1 MLFRIPISNGYKLTG
16 YQVTVMSYIEKVD
29 SELYE
34 AIKKEA
40 ERQEYKLNLIASE
53 NYASR
58 AVMEAQG
65 SILTNK
71 YAEGYSGKR
80 YYGGCDFVDIAEDLA
95 IDRAKKI
102 FKAKYVNVQPHSGS
116 GANMAVYFSVLKP
129 EDTIMSMDLSN
140 GGHLSHGSP
149 VSFSGKLYNIVPYG
163 VSKETE
169 VLDYAELLEI
179 AKECKPKMIV
189 CGASAY
195 PREIDFKQFR
205 EIADE
210 VGAYLLADIAH
221 IAGLVVAGVHQ
232 SPVPYADF
240 VTTTTHKTLR
250 GPRGGMIISRTEE
263 LATGINKAVFPGIQ
277 GGPLMHIIAAKAVAF
292 KEAMSEKFIQDQIQ
306 TVKNAKALCKCLKEK
321 GFDIVSGGTDNHLM
335 LVNLNNMHITGKD
348 AEISMSKAG
357 IIANK
362 NTVPFETRRPF
373 ITSGVRLGTPA
384 CTTRGMKE
392 KEMELIA
399 DYIETAIKNPANET
413 LLYETSG
420 KVREFCSR
428 FPVNC

>member
-1 MLFRIPISNGYKLTG
+1 
-16 YQVTVMSYIEKVD
+16 MSYIEKVD
-29 SELYE
+29 PELYE

-95 IDRAKKI
+95 IARAKKI
-102 FKAKYVNVQPHSGS
+102 FKAKYINVQPHSGS
-116 GANMAVYFSVLKP
+116 GANMAAYFSVLKP
-129 EDTIMSMDLSN
+129 GDTIMSMDLAH

-149 VSFSGKLYNIVPYG
+149 VSFSGKLFNIVPYG

-169 VLDYAELLEI
+169 ILDYAELLQI
-179 AKECKPKMIV
+179 AKECKPQMIV

-221 IAGLVVAGVHQ
+221 IAGLVIAGVHQ

-263 LATGINKAVFPGIQ
+263 LAIGVNKAVFPGIQ
-277 GGPLMHIIAAKAVAF
+277 GGPLMHIIAAKALAF
-292 KEAMSEKFIQDQIQ
+292 KEAMKEDFIQDQIQ
-306 TVKNAKALCKCLKEK
+306 TVKNAKALCQCLKEK
-321 GFDIVSGGTDNHLM
+321 GFDMVSGGTDNHLM
-335 LVNLNNMHITGKD
+335 LVNLNNLHITGKD
-348 AEISMSKAG
+348 AEMALSKAG

-362 NTVPFETRRPF
+362 NTVPFETRSPF

-399 DYIETAIKNPANET
+399 DYIEVAIKNSTDEQ
-413 LLYETSG
+413 LLQKTSD
-420 KVREFCSR
+420 KVRELCSK
-428 FPVNC
+428 FPVYC

>member
-1 MLFRIPISNGYKLTG
+1 
-16 YQVTVMSYIEKVD
+16 MSYIDKID
-29 SELYE
+29 PELSE

-65 SILTNK
+65 SIMTNK

-95 IDRAKKI
+95 ISRAKKI

-116 GANMAVYFSVLKP
+116 GANMAVYFSVLNP
-129 EDTIMSMDLSN
+129 GDTIMSMDLSH

-149 VSFSGKLYNIVPYG
+149 VSFSGKLYNVVPYG
-163 VSKETE
+163 VSKKTE
-169 VLDYAELLEI
+169 IIDYAELLKM

-195 PREIDFKQFR
+195 SREIDFKKFR

-221 IAGLVVAGVHQ
+221 IAGLVVAGMHQ
-232 SPVPYADF
+232 SPVSYADF

-263 LATGINKAVFPGIQ
+263 LAVGVNKTVFPGIQ
-277 GGPLMHIIAAKAVAF
+277 GGPFMHIIAGKAVAF
-292 KEAMSEKFIQDQIQ
+292 KEAMGEKFRQDQFQ
-306 TVKNAKALCKCLKEK
+306 TVKNAETLCKCLKEK
-321 GFDIVSGGTDNHLM
+321 GFYIVSGGTDNHLI
-335 LVNLNNMHITGKD
+335 LVNLNNMDTTGKD
-348 AEISMSKAG
+348 AEISLSKAG

-362 NTVPFETRRPF
+362 NTVPFETRSPF
-373 ITSGVRLGTPA
+373 VTSGIRLGTPA

-399 DYIETAIKNPANET
+399 EYIEISIKNQANEKI
-413 LLYETSG
+413 LSETSRN
-420 KVREFCSR
+420 VRELCSR
-428 FPVNC
+428 FPVYC

>member
-1 MLFRIPISNGYKLTG
+1 
-16 YQVTVMSYIEKVD
+16 MSYIEKID
-29 SELYE
+29 PELSE
-34 AIKKEA
+34 AINNEA

-53 NYASR
+53 NYASK

-80 YYGGCDFVDIAEDLA
+80 YYGGCDFVDVAEDLA
-95 IDRAKKI
+95 IARAKEI
-102 FKAKYVNVQPHSGS
+102 FNANYVNVQPHSGS
-116 GANMAVYFSVLKP
+116 GANMAVYFSVLQP
-129 EDTIMSMDLSN
+129 GDTIMSMDLSH

-169 VLDYAELLEI
+169 MLDYSELLEK
-179 AKECKPKMIV
+179 AKECKPQMIV

-240 VTTTTHKTLR
+240 VTSTTHKTLR

-263 LATGINKAVFPGIQ
+263 LAIRVNKAVFPGIQ
-277 GGPLMHIIAAKAVAF
+277 GGPLMHIIAGKAVAF
-292 KEAMSEKFIQDQIQ
+292 KEAMSDQFKRDQVQ
-306 TVKNAKALCKCLKEK
+306 TVKNAKTLCKCLKEK
-321 GFDIVSGGTDNHLM
+321 GFNIVSGGTDNHLM
-335 LVNLNNMHITGKD
+335 LVNLNNMNITGKD
-348 AEISMSKAG
+348 AEAALSKAG

-362 NTVPFETRRPF
+362 NTVPFETRSPF
-373 ITSGVRLGTPA
+373 VTSGVRFGTPA

-392 KEMELIA
+392 KEMEIIA
-399 DYIETAIKNPANET
+399 DYIEIAIKNAENDN
-413 LLYETSG
+413 LLSEISD
-420 KVREFCSR
+420 KVRELCSR
-428 FPVNC
+428 FPVYC

>member
-1 MLFRIPISNGYKLTG
+1 MNKF
-16 YQVTVMSYIEKVD
+16 QVRVMSYIEKID
-29 SELYE
+29 PELAE
-34 AIKKEA
+34 AIKSEA

-53 NYASR
+53 NYASK

-80 YYGGCDFVDIAEDLA
+80 YYGGCDFVDVAEDLA
-95 IDRAKKI
+95 IARAKKI
-102 FKAKYVNVQPHSGS
+102 FNANYVNVQPHSGS
-116 GANMAVYFSVLKP
+116 GANMAVYFSVLQP
-129 EDTIMSMDLSN
+129 GDTIMSMDLSH

-169 VLDYAELLEI
+169 MLDYSELLEM
-179 AKECKPKMIV
+179 AKECKPQMIV

-240 VTTTTHKTLR
+240 VTSTTHKTLR

-263 LATGINKAVFPGIQ
+263 LATGVNKAVFPGIQ
-277 GGPLMHIIAAKAVAF
+277 GGPLMHIIAGKAVAF
-292 KEAMSEKFIQDQIQ
+292 KEAMNEKFKQDQVQ
-306 TVKNAKALCKCLKEK
+306 TVKNAETLCNCLKEK

-335 LVNLNNMHITGKD
+335 LVNLNNMNITGKD
-348 AEISMSKAG
+348 AEAAMSKAG
-357 IIANK
+357 IISNK
-362 NTVPFETRRPF
+362 NTVPFETRSPF

-384 CTTRGMKE
+384 CSTRGMKE

-399 DYIETAIKNPANET
+399 DYIEIAIKNAGNDR
-413 LLYETSG
+413 LLSETSG
-420 KVREFCSR
+420 KVRELCSR
-428 FPVNC
+428 FPVYC

>member
-1 MLFRIPISNGYKLTG
+1 
-16 YQVTVMSYIEKVD
+16 MSYIEKVD
-29 SELYE
+29 PELSE

-80 YYGGCDFVDIAEDLA
+80 YYGGCDFVDVAEDLA
-95 IDRAKKI
+95 IARAKKI
-102 FKAKYVNVQPHSGS
+102 FKANYVNVQPHSGS
-116 GANMAVYFSVLKP
+116 GANMAVYFSVLQP
-129 EDTIMSMDLSN
+129 GDTIMSMDLSH

-163 VSKETE
+163 VSKNTE
-169 VLDYAELLEI
+169 MLDYAELMEM
-179 AKECKPKMIV
+179 AKECRPKLIV

-195 PREIDFKQFR
+195 PREIDFKQFK

-221 IAGLVVAGVHQ
+221 IAGLIVAGVHQ

-263 LATGINKAVFPGIQ
+263 LAVGINKAVFPGIQ
-277 GGPLMHIIAAKAVAF
+277 GGPLMHIIAGKAVAF
-292 KEAMSEKFIQDQIQ
+292 KEAMGEEFRQDQIQ
-306 TVKNAKALCKCLKEK
+306 TVKNAKALCNSLKEK

-348 AEISMSKAG
+348 AEAAMSKAG

-362 NTVPFETRRPF
+362 NTIPFETRSPF
-373 ITSGVRLGTPA
+373 VTSGVRLGTPA

-392 KEMELIA
+392 REMELIA
-399 DYIETAIKNPANET
+399 DYIEIAIKNAANDR
-413 LLYETSG
+413 LLSETSG
-420 KVREFCSR
+420 KVKELCSR
-428 FPVNC
+428 FPVYC

>member
-1 MLFRIPISNGYKLTG
+1 
-16 YQVTVMSYIEKVD
+16 MSYIEKVD
-29 SELYE
+29 PELSE

-80 YYGGCDFVDIAEDLA
+80 YYGGCDFVDVAEDLA
-95 IDRAKKI
+95 IARAKKI
-102 FKAKYVNVQPHSGS
+102 FKANYVNVQPHSGS
-116 GANMAVYFSVLKP
+116 GANMAVYFSVLQP
-129 EDTIMSMDLSN
+129 GDTIMSMDLSH

-163 VSKETE
+163 VSKNTE
-169 VLDYAELLEI
+169 MLDYAELMEM
-179 AKECKPKMIV
+179 AKECRPKLIV

-195 PREIDFKQFR
+195 PREIDFKQFK

-263 LATGINKAVFPGIQ
+263 LAVGINKAVFPGIQ
-277 GGPLMHIIAAKAVAF
+277 GGPLMHIIAGKAVAF
-292 KEAMSEKFIQDQIQ
+292 KEAMGEEFRQDQIQ
-306 TVKNAKALCKCLKEK
+306 TVKNAKALCNSLKEN

-348 AEISMSKAG
+348 AEAAMSKAG

-362 NTVPFETRRPF
+362 NTIPFETRSPF
-373 ITSGVRLGTPA
+373 VTSGVRLGTPA

-392 KEMELIA
+392 REMELIA
-399 DYIETAIKNPANET
+399 DYIEIAIKNAANDR
-413 LLYETSG
+413 LLSETSG
-420 KVREFCSR
+420 KVRELCSR
-428 FPVNC
+428 FPVYC

>member
-1 MLFRIPISNGYKLTG
+1 
-16 YQVTVMSYIEKVD
+16 MSYIEKID
-29 SELYE
+29 PELSE
-34 AIKKEA
+34 AIKNEA

-53 NYASR
+53 NYASK

-80 YYGGCDFVDIAEDLA
+80 YYGGCDFVDVAENLA
-95 IDRAKKI
+95 IARAKKI
-102 FKAKYVNVQPHSGS
+102 FNANYVNVQPHSGS
-116 GANMAVYFSVLKP
+116 GANMAVYFSVLQP
-129 EDTIMSMDLSN
+129 GDTIMSMDLSH

-169 VLDYAELLEI
+169 MLDYSNLMNK
-179 AKECKPKMIV
+179 AKKCKPQMIV

-195 PREIDFKQFR
+195 PREIDFKQFH

-221 IAGLVVAGVHQ
+221 IAGLVVAGVHP

-240 VTTTTHKTLR
+240 VTSTTHKTLR

-263 LATGINKAVFPGIQ
+263 LATGINKAVFPGLQ
-277 GGPLMHIIAAKAVAF
+277 GGPLMHVIAGKAVAF
-292 KEAMSEKFIQDQIQ
+292 KEAMSEKFKQDQVQ
-306 TVKNAKALCKCLKEK
+306 TVKNAKTLCKCLNEK

-335 LVNLNNMHITGKD
+335 LVNLNNMNITGKD
-348 AEISMSKAG
+348 AEAAMSKAG

-362 NTVPFETRRPF
+362 NTVPFETRSPF
-373 ITSGVRLGTPA
+373 VTSGVRLGTPA

-399 DYIETAIKNPANET
+399 DYIEIAIKNAENAR
-413 LLYETSG
+413 LLSETSG
-420 KVREFCSR
+420 KVRELCSR
-428 FPVNC
+428 FPVYR

>member
-1 MLFRIPISNGYKLTG
+1 MTI
-16 YQVTVMSYIEKVD
+16 MSYIEEID
-29 SELYE
+29 PELYE

-65 SILTNK
+65 SIMTNK

-80 YYGGCDFVDIAEDLA
+80 YYGGCDFVDVAEDLA
-95 IDRAKKI
+95 IARAKEI
-102 FKAKYVNVQPHSGS
+102 FKAKYINVQPHSGS

-129 EDTIMSMDLSN
+129 GDTIMSMDLSH

-169 VLDYAELLEI
+169 MLDYDELLKM

-195 PREIDFKQFR
+195 PREINFKKFR

-221 IAGLVVAGVHQ
+221 IAGLVIAGVHQ

-263 LATGINKAVFPGIQ
+263 LAIGVNKAVFPGLQ
-277 GGPLMHIIAAKAVAF
+277 GGPLMHIIAGKAVAF
-292 KEAMSEKFIQDQIQ
+292 KEAMSESFRQDQDQ
-306 TVKNAKALCKCLKEK
+306 TIKNAKTLCKCLKEK

-335 LVNLNNMHITGKD
+335 LVNLNNMNITGKD
-348 AEISMSKAG
+348 AEAALSKAG

-362 NTVPFETRRPF
+362 NTVPFETRSPF
-373 ITSGVRLGTPA
+373 VTSGIRLGTPA
-384 CTTRGMKE
+384 CATRGMKE

-399 DYIETAIKNPANET
+399 DYIETAIKNSENDK
-413 LLYETSG
+413 LLSETSD
-420 KVREFCSR
+420 KVKELCSR
-428 FPVNC
+428 FPVYC

>member
-1 MLFRIPISNGYKLTG
+1 
-16 YQVTVMSYIEKVD
+16 MSYIEKVD
-29 SELYE
+29 PELFE
-34 AIKKEA
+34 AIEKEA

-65 SILTNK
+65 SIMTNK

-80 YYGGCDFVDIAEDLA
+80 YYGGCDFVDVAEDLA
-95 IDRAKKI
+95 IARAKKI
-102 FKAKYVNVQPHSGS
+102 FKANYVNVQPHSGS
-116 GANMAVYFSVLKP
+116 GANMAVYFSVLQP
-129 EDTIMSMDLSN
+129 GDTIMSMNLSH

-149 VSFSGKLYNIVPYG
+149 VSFSGKLYKIVPYG
-163 VSKETE
+163 VNKETE
-169 VLDYAELLEI
+169 MLDYSELLKM
-179 AKECKPKMIV
+179 AKKYKPKMIV

-205 EIADE
+205 EIADD

-221 IAGLVVAGVHQ
+221 IAGLVIAGVHQ

-263 LATGINKAVFPGIQ
+263 LAVGVNKAVFPGTQ
-277 GGPLMHIIAAKAVAF
+277 GGPLMHIIAGKAVAF
-292 KEAMSEKFIQDQIQ
+292 KEAMTEEFRQDQIQ
-306 TVKNAKALCKCLKEK
+306 TVRNAKALCRSLKDR

-335 LVNLNNMHITGKD
+335 LINLNKLNITGKD
-348 AEISMSKAG
+348 AEAALSKAG

-362 NTVPFETRRPF
+362 NTVPFETRSPF
-373 ITSGVRLGTPA
+373 ITSGIRLGTPA

-392 KEMELIA
+392 IEMELIA
-399 DYIETAIKNPANET
+399 YYIEAAIKNAANERH
-413 LLYETSG
+413 LLEISG
-420 KVREFCSR
+420 EVRELCSK
-428 FPVNC
+428 FPVYC

>member
-1 MLFRIPISNGYKLTG
+1 MNKF
-16 YQVTVMSYIEKVD
+16 QVRVMSYIEKID
-29 SELYE
+29 PELAE
-34 AIKKEA
+34 AIKNEA

-53 NYASR
+53 NYASK

-80 YYGGCDFVDIAEDLA
+80 YYGGCDFVDVAEDLA
-95 IDRAKKI
+95 IARAKKI
-102 FKAKYVNVQPHSGS
+102 FNANYVNVQPHSGS
-116 GANMAVYFSVLKP
+116 GANMAVYFSVLQP
-129 EDTIMSMDLSN
+129 GDTIMSMDLSH

-169 VLDYAELLEI
+169 MLDYSELLEM
-179 AKECKPKMIV
+179 AKECKPQMIV

-232 SPVPYADF
+232 SPIPYADF
-240 VTTTTHKTLR
+240 VTSTTHKTLR

-263 LATGINKAVFPGIQ
+263 LATGVNKAVFPGIQ
-277 GGPLMHIIAAKAVAF
+277 GGPLMHIIAGKAIAF
-292 KEAMSEKFIQDQIQ
+292 KEAMNEKFKQDQVQ
-306 TVKNAKALCKCLKEK
+306 TVKNAETLCNCLKEK

-335 LVNLNNMHITGKD
+335 LVNLNNMNITGKD
-348 AEISMSKAG
+348 AEAAMSKAG

-362 NTVPFETRRPF
+362 NTVPFETRSPF

-399 DYIETAIKNPANET
+399 DYIEIAIKNAENDR
-413 LLYETSG
+413 LLSETSG
-420 KVREFCSR
+420 KVRELCSR
-428 FPVNC
+428 FPVYC

>member
-1 MLFRIPISNGYKLTG
+1 
-16 YQVTVMSYIEKVD
+16 MSYIEKVD
-29 SELYE
+29 PELSE
-34 AIKKEA
+34 AIKNEA

-80 YYGGCDFVDIAEDLA
+80 YYGGCDFVDVAEDLA
-95 IDRAKKI
+95 IARAKKI
-102 FKAKYVNVQPHSGS
+102 FKANYVNVQPHSGS
-116 GANMAVYFSVLKP
+116 GANMAVYFSVLQP
-129 EDTIMSMDLSN
+129 GDTIMSMDLSH

-149 VSFSGKLYNIVPYG
+149 VSFSGRLYNIVPYG

-169 VLDYAELLEI
+169 MLDYSKLLEK
-179 AKECKPKMIV
+179 AKKCRPKMIV

-277 GGPLMHIIAAKAVAF
+277 GGPLMHIIAGKAVAF
-292 KEAMSEKFIQDQIQ
+292 KEAMSEEFKQDQIQ
-306 TVKNAKALCKCLKEK
+306 TVKNAKALCKSLKEK

-335 LVNLNNMHITGKD
+335 LVNLNNMNITGKD
-348 AEISMSKAG
+348 AEAAMSKAG

-362 NTVPFETRRPF
+362 NTVPFETRSPF
-373 ITSGVRLGTPA
+373 VTSGVRLGTPA

-392 KEMELIA
+392 IEMELIA
-399 DYIETAIKNPANET
+399 DYIEIAIKNAANDK
-413 LLYETSG
+413 LLSETSS
-420 KVREFCSR
+420 KVRELCSM
-428 FPVNC
+428 FPVYR

>member
-1 MLFRIPISNGYKLTG
+1 
-16 YQVTVMSYIEKVD
+16 MSYIEKID
-29 SELYE
+29 PELSE

-53 NYASR
+53 NYASK

-80 YYGGCDFVDIAEDLA
+80 YYGGCDFVDVAEDLA
-95 IDRAKKI
+95 IARAKKI
-102 FKAKYVNVQPHSGS
+102 FNANYVNVQPHSGS
-116 GANMAVYFSVLKP
+116 GANMAVYFSVLQP
-129 EDTIMSMDLSN
+129 GDTIMSMDLSH

-169 VLDYAELLEI
+169 MLDYSELLEK
-179 AKECKPKMIV
+179 AKECKPQMIV

-240 VTTTTHKTLR
+240 VTSTTHKTLR

-277 GGPLMHIIAAKAVAF
+277 GGPLMHIIAGKAVAF
-292 KEAMSEKFIQDQIQ
+292 KEAMSEQFKQDQAQ
-306 TVKNAKALCKCLKEK
+306 TVKNAKTLCKCLKEK

-335 LVNLNNMHITGKD
+335 LVNLNNLNITGKD
-348 AEISMSKAG
+348 AEAAMSKAG

-362 NTVPFETRRPF
+362 NTVPFETRSPF

-399 DYIETAIKNPANET
+399 DYIEIAIKNAENDN
-413 LLYETSG
+413 LLSETSG
-420 KVREFCSR
+420 KVRELCSK
-428 FPVNC
+428 FPVYC

>member
-1 MLFRIPISNGYKLTG
+1 MDYE
-16 YQVTVMSYIEKVD
+16 VTVMSYIEKID
-29 SELYE
+29 PELFE
-34 AIKKEA
+34 AIEKEA
-40 ERQEYKLNLIASE
+40 ERQEFKLNLIASE
-53 NYASR
+53 NYASK

-65 SILTNK
+65 SIMTNK

-80 YYGGCDFVDIAEDLA
+80 YYGGCDFVDVAENLA
-95 IDRAKKI
+95 ISRAKEI
-102 FKAKYVNVQPHSGS
+102 FGAKYVNVQPHSGS
-116 GANMAVYFSVLKP
+116 GSNMAVYFSVLQP
-129 EDTIMSMDLSN
+129 GDTIMSMDLSH

-169 VLDYAELLEI
+169 ALDYDALLKL

-195 PREIDFKQFR
+195 PREIDFKKFR

-221 IAGLVVAGVHQ
+221 IAGLVVAGVHP

-263 LATGINKAVFPGIQ
+263 LAMGVNKAVFPGIQ

-292 KEAMSEKFIQDQIQ
+292 KEAMSEQFRQDQAQ
-306 TVKNAKALCKCLKEK
+306 TVKNAKVLCSCLKQK

-335 LVNLNNMHITGKD
+335 LVNLNNMNITGKD
-348 AEISMSKAG
+348 AEAAMSKAG

-362 NTVPFETRRPF
+362 NTVPFETRSPF
-373 ITSGVRLGTPA
+373 VTSGVRLGTPA

-399 DYIETAIKNPANET
+399 DYIETAIKNAGNDA
-413 LLYETSG
+413 LLSEVNG
-420 KVREFCSR
+420 KVRELCSR
-428 FPVNC
+428 FPIYS

>member
-1 MLFRIPISNGYKLTG
+1 
-16 YQVTVMSYIEKVD
+16 MSYIEKVD
-29 SELYE
+29 PELSE
-34 AIKKEA
+34 AIKNEA

-80 YYGGCDFVDIAEDLA
+80 YYGGCDFVDVAEDLA
-95 IDRAKKI
+95 IARAKKI
-102 FKAKYVNVQPHSGS
+102 FKANYVNVQPHSGS
-116 GANMAVYFSVLKP
+116 GANMAVYFSVLQP
-129 EDTIMSMDLSN
+129 GDTIMSMDLSH

-163 VSKETE
+163 VSNETE
-169 VLDYAELLEI
+169 MLDYSKLLEK
-179 AKECKPKMIV
+179 AKKCRPKMIV

-277 GGPLMHIIAAKAVAF
+277 GGPLMHIIAGKAVAF
-292 KEAMSEKFIQDQIQ
+292 KEAMSEEFKQDQIQ
-306 TVKNAKALCKCLKEK
+306 TVKNAKALCKSLKEK

-335 LVNLNNMHITGKD
+335 LVNLNNMNITGKD
-348 AEISMSKAG
+348 AEAAMSKAG

-362 NTVPFETRRPF
+362 NTVPFETRSPF
-373 ITSGVRLGTPA
+373 VTSGVRLGTPA

-392 KEMELIA
+392 IEMELIA
-399 DYIETAIKNPANET
+399 DYIEIAIKNAANDK
-413 LLYETSG
+413 LLSETSDNI
-420 KVREFCSR
+420 RELCSR
-428 FPVNC
+428 FPVYR

>member
-1 MLFRIPISNGYKLTG
+1 
-16 YQVTVMSYIEKVD
+16 MSYIEKID
-29 SELYE
+29 PELFE
-34 AIKKEA
+34 AIKNEA
-40 ERQEYKLNLIASE
+40 DRQEYKLNLIASE
-53 NYASR
+53 NYASK

-80 YYGGCDFVDIAEDLA
+80 YYGGCDFVDVAEDLA
-95 IDRAKKI
+95 IARAKKL
-102 FKAKYVNVQPHSGS
+102 FNANYVNVQPHSGS
-116 GANMAVYFSVLKP
+116 GANMAVYFSVLQP
-129 EDTIMSMDLSN
+129 GDTIMSMDLSH

-169 VLDYAELLEI
+169 MLDYSELLEK
-179 AKECKPKMIV
+179 AKACKPQMIV

-205 EIADE
+205 EIADD

-232 SPVPYADF
+232 SPVHYADF
-240 VTTTTHKTLR
+240 VTSTTHKTLR
-250 GPRGGMIISRTEE
+250 GPRGGLIISRTEE
-263 LATGINKAVFPGIQ
+263 FATGVNKAVFPGIQ
-277 GGPLMHIIAAKAVAF
+277 GGPLMHIIAGKAVAF
-292 KEAMSEKFIQDQIQ
+292 KEAMSEKFKRDQVQ
-306 TVKNAKALCKCLKEK
+306 TIKNAKTLCKCLKEK

-335 LVNLNNMHITGKD
+335 LVNLNNMKITGKD
-348 AEISMSKAG
+348 AEAALSKAG

-362 NTVPFETRRPF
+362 NTVPFEIRSPF
-373 ITSGVRLGTPA
+373 ITSGIRLGTPA

-392 KEMELIA
+392 NEMEIIA
-399 DYIETAIKNPANET
+399 DYIEIAIKNSENDRFLSEIS
-413 LLYETSG
+413 E
-420 KVREFCSR
+420 KVRKLCSR
-428 FPVNC
+428 FPVYC

>member
-1 MLFRIPISNGYKLTG
+1 
-16 YQVTVMSYIEKVD
+16 MSYIAEID
-29 SELYE
+29 PEIAAALE
-34 AIKKEA
+34 QEA
-40 ERQEYKLNLIASE
+40 ERQEFKLNLIASE

-65 SILTNK
+65 SIMTNK

-80 YYGGCDFVDIAEDLA
+80 YYGGCNFVDVAEDLA
-95 IDRAKKI
+95 IARAKEI
-102 FKAKYVNVQPHSGS
+102 FGAKYVNVQPHSGS
-116 GANMAVYFSVLKP
+116 GSNMAVYFSVLQP
-129 EDTIMSMDLSN
+129 GDTIMSMNLSH

-169 VLDYAELLEI
+169 VLDYSELLKM
-179 AKECKPKMIV
+179 AKEEKPKMIV

-221 IAGLVVAGVHQ
+221 IAGLVVAGAHQ

-250 GPRGGMIISRTEE
+250 GPRGGMIISRDEE
-263 LATGINKAVFPGIQ
+263 LATGVNKAVFPGLQ

-292 KEAMSEKFIQDQIQ
+292 KEAMSVEFKQDQFQ
-306 TVKNAKALCKCLKEK
+306 TVKNASALCSCLMEK

-335 LVNLNNMHITGKD
+335 LVNLNNLDITGKD
-348 AEISMSKAG
+348 AEAALSKAG

-362 NTVPFETRRPF
+362 NTVPFETRSPF
-373 ITSGVRLGTPA
+373 VTSGVRLGTPA

-399 DYIETAIKNPANET
+399 DYIEAAIKNAENEQ
-413 LLYETSG
+413 LLSEISG
-420 KVREFCSR
+420 KVKELCAQ
-428 FPVNC
+428 FPVYR

>member
-1 MLFRIPISNGYKLTG
+1 
-16 YQVTVMSYIEKVD
+16 MSYIEKID
-29 SELYE
+29 PELSE
-34 AIKKEA
+34 AINKEA

-53 NYASR
+53 NYASK

-80 YYGGCDFVDIAEDLA
+80 YYGGCDFVDVAEDLA
-95 IDRAKKI
+95 IARAKEI
-102 FKAKYVNVQPHSGS
+102 FNAKYVNVQPHSGS
-116 GANMAVYFSVLKP
+116 GANMAVYFSVLQP
-129 EDTIMSMDLSN
+129 GDTIMSMDLSH

-149 VSFSGKLYNIVPYG
+149 VSFSGKLYNVVPYG

-169 VLDYAELLEI
+169 MLDYSELLEK
-179 AKECKPKMIV
+179 AKKCKPQLIV

-240 VTTTTHKTLR
+240 VTSTTHKTLR

-263 LATGINKAVFPGIQ
+263 LAAKVDKAVFPGIQ
-277 GGPLMHIIAAKAVAF
+277 GGPLMHIIAGKAVAF
-292 KEAMSEKFIQDQIQ
+292 KEAMSDQFKRDQVQ
-306 TVKNAKALCKCLKEK
+306 TVKNAKTLCKCLKEK
-321 GFDIVSGGTDNHLM
+321 GFNIVSGGTDNHLM
-335 LVNLNNMHITGKD
+335 LVNLNNMNITGKD
-348 AEISMSKAG
+348 AEAALSKAG
-357 IIANK
+357 IIATK
-362 NTVPFETRRPF
+362 TRCP
-373 ITSGVRLGTPA
+373 S
-384 CTTRGMKE
+384 
-392 KEMELIA
+392 
-399 DYIETAIKNPANET
+399 NPQPICHER
-413 LLYETSG
+413 S
-420 KVREFCSR
+420 KVRNPCLYHKGHEGKR
-428 FPVNC
+428 NGNNCRLYRDCDQKCRKR

>member
-1 MLFRIPISNGYKLTG
+1 
-16 YQVTVMSYIEKVD
+16 MSYIEKID
-29 SELYE
+29 PELSE
-34 AIKKEA
+34 AINNEV

-53 NYASR
+53 NYASK

-80 YYGGCDFVDIAEDLA
+80 YYGGCDFVDVAEDLA
-95 IDRAKKI
+95 IARAKEI
-102 FKAKYVNVQPHSGS
+102 FNANYVNVQPHSGS
-116 GANMAVYFSVLKP
+116 GANMAVYFSVLQP
-129 EDTIMSMDLSN
+129 GDTIMSMDLSH

-169 VLDYAELLEI
+169 MLDYSELLEK
-179 AKECKPKMIV
+179 AKECKPQMIV

-240 VTTTTHKTLR
+240 VTSTTHKTLR

-263 LATGINKAVFPGIQ
+263 LAIRVNKAVFPGIQ
-277 GGPLMHIIAAKAVAF
+277 GGPLMHIIAGKAVAF
-292 KEAMSEKFIQDQIQ
+292 KEAMSDQFKRDQVQ
-306 TVKNAKALCKCLKEK
+306 TVKNAKTLCKCLKEK

-335 LVNLNNMHITGKD
+335 LVNLNNMNITGKD
-348 AEISMSKAG
+348 AEAAMSKAG

-362 NTVPFETRRPF
+362 NTVPFETRSPF
-373 ITSGVRLGTPA
+373 VTSGVRFGTPA

-392 KEMELIA
+392 KEMEIIA
-399 DYIETAIKNPANET
+399 DYIETAIKNAENDN
-413 LLYETSG
+413 LLSEISD
-420 KVREFCSR
+420 KVRELCSR
-428 FPVNC
+428 FPVYC

>member
-1 MLFRIPISNGYKLTG
+1 
-16 YQVTVMSYIEKVD
+16 MSYIEKID
-29 SELYE
+29 PELSE
-34 AIKKEA
+34 AINNEA

-53 NYASR
+53 NYASK

-80 YYGGCDFVDIAEDLA
+80 YYGGCDFVDVAEDLA
-95 IDRAKKI
+95 IARAKEI
-102 FKAKYVNVQPHSGS
+102 FNANYVNVQPHSGS
-116 GANMAVYFSVLKP
+116 GANMAVYFSVLQP
-129 EDTIMSMDLSN
+129 GDTIMSMDLSH

-169 VLDYAELLEI
+169 MLDYSELLEK
-179 AKECKPKMIV
+179 AKECKPQMIV

-240 VTTTTHKTLR
+240 VTSTTHKTLR

-263 LATGINKAVFPGIQ
+263 LAIRVNKAVFPGIQ
-277 GGPLMHIIAAKAVAF
+277 GGPLMHIIAGKAVAF
-292 KEAMSEKFIQDQIQ
+292 KEAMSDQFKRDQVQ
-306 TVKNAKALCKCLKEK
+306 TVKNAKTLCKCLKEK

-335 LVNLNNMHITGKD
+335 LVNLNNMNITGKD
-348 AEISMSKAG
+348 AEAAMSKAG

-362 NTVPFETRRPF
+362 NTVPFETRSPF
-373 ITSGVRLGTPA
+373 VTSGVRFGTPA
-384 CTTRGMKE
+384 CTTRGMYE
-392 KEMELIA
+392 KEMEIIA
-399 DYIETAIKNPANET
+399 DYIETAIKNAENDN
-413 LLYETSG
+413 LLSEISD
-420 KVREFCSR
+420 KVRELCSR
-428 FPVNC
+428 FPVYC

>member
-1 MLFRIPISNGYKLTG
+1 
-16 YQVTVMSYIEKVD
+16 MSYIEKID
-29 SELYE
+29 PELAQ

-80 YYGGCDFVDIAEDLA
+80 YYGGCDFVDVAEDLA
-95 IDRAKKI
+95 IERAKEI

-129 EDTIMSMDLSN
+129 GDTIMSMDLSH

-163 VSKETE
+163 VNKETE
-169 VLDYAELLEI
+169 MLDYSELLEM
-179 AKECKPKMIV
+179 AKECKPNMIV

-210 VGAYLLADIAH
+210 VGSYLLADIAH

-263 LATGINKAVFPGIQ
+263 LALGVNKAVFPGIQ
-277 GGPLMHIIAAKAVAF
+277 GGPLMHIIAGKAVAF
-292 KEAMSEKFIQDQIQ
+292 KEAMSESFVQDQMQ
-306 TVKNAKALCKCLKEK
+306 TVNNAKTLCKCLKEK
-321 GFDIVSGGTDNHLM
+321 GFSIVSGGTDNHLM
-335 LVNLNNMHITGKD
+335 LVNLNNMNITGKD
-348 AEISMSKAG
+348 AEAAMSKAG

-362 NTVPFETRRPF
+362 NTVPFETRSPF
-373 ITSGVRLGTPA
+373 ITSGIRLGTPA
-384 CTTRGMKE
+384 CSTRGMKE

-399 DYIETAIKNPANET
+399 DYIEVAIKNPADDK
-413 LLYETSG
+413 LLSETSS
-420 KVREFCSR
+420 KVKKLCSK
-428 FPVNC
+428 FPIYS

>member
-1 MLFRIPISNGYKLTG
+1 
-16 YQVTVMSYIEKVD
+16 MSYIEKVD
-29 SELYE
+29 PELSE

-80 YYGGCDFVDIAEDLA
+80 YYGGCDFVDVAEDLA
-95 IDRAKKI
+95 ISRAKKI
-102 FKAKYVNVQPHSGS
+102 FKANYVNVQPHSGS
-116 GANMAVYFSVLKP
+116 GANMAVYFSVLQP
-129 EDTIMSMDLSN
+129 GDTIMSMDLSH

-163 VSKETE
+163 VSKNTE
-169 VLDYAELLEI
+169 MLDYAELMEM
-179 AKECKPKMIV
+179 AKECRPKLIV

-195 PREIDFKQFR
+195 PREIDFKQFK

-263 LATGINKAVFPGIQ
+263 LAVGINKAVFPGIQ
-277 GGPLMHIIAAKAVAF
+277 GGPLMHIIAGKAVAF
-292 KEAMSEKFIQDQIQ
+292 KEAMGEEFRQDQIQ
-306 TVKNAKALCKCLKEK
+306 TVKNAKALCNSLKEK

-335 LVNLNNMHITGKD
+335 LINLNNMHITGKD
-348 AEISMSKAG
+348 AEAALSKAG

-362 NTVPFETRRPF
+362 NTIPFETRSPF
-373 ITSGVRLGTPA
+373 VTSGVRLGTPA
-384 CTTRGMKE
+384 CTTRGMRE
-392 KEMELIA
+392 REMELIA
-399 DYIETAIKNPANET
+399 DYIETAIKNAANDR
-413 LLYETSG
+413 LLSETSG
-420 KVREFCSR
+420 KVRELCSK
-428 FPVNC
+428 FPVYC

>member
-1 MLFRIPISNGYKLTG
+1 
-16 YQVTVMSYIEKVD
+16 MSYIDKID
-29 SELYE
+29 PELSE
-34 AIKKEA
+34 AIQKEA

-53 NYASR
+53 NYASK

-65 SILTNK
+65 SIMTNK

-95 IDRAKKI
+95 ISRAKEI
-102 FKAKYVNVQPHSGS
+102 FKAKYINVQPHSGS
-116 GANMAVYFSVLKP
+116 GANMAVYFSVLNP
-129 EDTIMSMDLSN
+129 GDTIMSMDLSH

-149 VSFSGKLYNIVPYG
+149 VSFSGKLYNVVPYG
-163 VSKETE
+163 VSKKTE
-169 VLDYAELLEI
+169 ILDYTELLKV

-205 EIADE
+205 EIADD

-221 IAGLVVAGVHQ
+221 IAGLVVAGLHQ

-263 LATGINKAVFPGIQ
+263 LALGINKSVFPGIQ
-277 GGPLMHIIAAKAVAF
+277 GGPFMHIIAGKAVAL
-292 KEAMSEKFIQDQIQ
+292 KEAMSEKFRTDQFQ
-306 TVKNAKALCKCLKEK
+306 TVKNAKTLCKCLKDR
-321 GFDIVSGGTDNHLM
+321 GFNIVSGGTDNHLM
-335 LVNLNNMHITGKD
+335 LVNLNNMDITGKD
-348 AEISMSKAG
+348 AEISLSKAG

-362 NTVPFETRRPF
+362 NTVPFETRSPF
-373 ITSGVRLGTPA
+373 VTSGIRLGTPA

-399 DYIETAIKNPANET
+399 EYIEISIKNQANEK
-413 LLYETSG
+413 LLSEISRN
-420 KVREFCSR
+420 VRRLCSR
-428 FPVNC
+428 FPVYC

>member
-1 MLFRIPISNGYKLTG
+1 
-16 YQVTVMSYIEKVD
+16 MSYIEKID
-29 SELYE
+29 PELFE

-53 NYASR
+53 NYASK

-95 IDRAKKI
+95 ITRAKKI
-102 FKAKYVNVQPHSGS
+102 FNANYVNVQPHSGS
-116 GANMAVYFSVLKP
+116 GSNMAVYFSVLHSG
-129 EDTIMSMDLSN
+129 DTIMSMDLSH

-149 VSFSGKLYNIVPYG
+149 VSFSGKLFNIVPYG
-163 VSKETE
+163 VNEKTE
-169 VLDYAELLEI
+169 MLDYSELLKK
-179 AKECKPKMIV
+179 AKENKPQMIV

-240 VTTTTHKTLR
+240 VTSTTHKTLR
-250 GPRGGMIISRTEE
+250 GPRGGIIISKTEE
-263 LATGINKAVFPGIQ
+263 LATGINKAVFPGLQ

-292 KEAMSEKFIQDQIQ
+292 KEAMSEKFKQDQIQ
-306 TVKNAKALCKCLKEK
+306 TVRNAKTLCKCLKEK
-321 GFDIVSGGTDNHLM
+321 GFDMVSGGTDNHLM
-335 LVNLNNMHITGKD
+335 LVNLNNMNITGKD
-348 AEISMSKAG
+348 AEAALSKAG

-362 NTVPFETRRPF
+362 NTVPFETRSPF

-392 KEMELIA
+392 TEMELIA
-399 DYIETAIKNPANET
+399 DYIETAITNSENDRI
-413 LLYETSG
+413 LSETSD
-420 KVREFCSR
+420 KVRELCSR
-428 FPVNC
+428 FPVYC

>member
-1 MLFRIPISNGYKLTG
+1 
-16 YQVTVMSYIEKVD
+16 
-29 SELYE
+29 
-34 AIKKEA
+34 
-40 ERQEYKLNLIASE
+40 
-53 NYASR
+53 
-58 AVMEAQG
+58 MEAQG
-65 SILTNK
+65 SIMTNK

-95 IDRAKKI
+95 ISRAKKI

-116 GANMAVYFSVLKP
+116 GANMAVYFSVLNP
-129 EDTIMSMDLSN
+129 GDTIMSMDLSH

-149 VSFSGKLYNIVPYG
+149 VSFSGKLYNVVPYG
-163 VSKETE
+163 VSKKTE
-169 VLDYAELLEI
+169 IIDYAELLKM

-195 PREIDFKQFR
+195 SREIDFKKFR

-221 IAGLVVAGVHQ
+221 IAGLVVAGMHQ
-232 SPVPYADF
+232 SPVSYADF

-263 LATGINKAVFPGIQ
+263 LAVGVNKTVFPGIQ
-277 GGPLMHIIAAKAVAF
+277 GGPFMHIIAGKAVAF
-292 KEAMSEKFIQDQIQ
+292 KEAMGEKFRQDQFQ
-306 TVKNAKALCKCLKEK
+306 TVKNAETLCKCLKEK
-321 GFDIVSGGTDNHLM
+321 GFYIVSGGTDNHLI
-335 LVNLNNMHITGKD
+335 LVNLNNMDTTGKD
-348 AEISMSKAG
+348 AEISLSKAG

-362 NTVPFETRRPF
+362 NTVPFETRSPF
-373 ITSGVRLGTPA
+373 VTSGIRLGTPA

-399 DYIETAIKNPANET
+399 EYIEISIKNQANEKI
-413 LLYETSG
+413 LSETSRN
-420 KVREFCSR
+420 VRELCSR
-428 FPVNC
+428 FPVYC

>member
-1 MLFRIPISNGYKLTG
+1 MKKI
-16 YQVTVMSYIEKVD
+16 QVTVMSYIEEID
-29 SELYE
+29 PELYE

-65 SILTNK
+65 SIMTNK

-80 YYGGCDFVDIAEDLA
+80 YYGGCDYVDVAEDLA
-95 IDRAKKI
+95 IARAKEI
-102 FKAKYVNVQPHSGS
+102 FNAKYVNVQPHSGS
-116 GANMAVYFSVLKP
+116 GSNMAVYFSVLQP
-129 EDTIMSMDLSN
+129 GDTIMSMDLSH

-163 VSKETE
+163 VNKETE
-169 VLDYAELLEI
+169 MLDYDELLKM

-195 PREIDFKQFR
+195 PREIDFKKFR
-205 EIADE
+205 EIADD

-263 LATGINKAVFPGIQ
+263 LAVGVNKAVFPGIQ
-277 GGPLMHIIAAKAVAF
+277 GGPLMHIIAGKAVAF
-292 KEAMSEKFIQDQIQ
+292 KEAMSEDFKQDQAQ
-306 TVKNAKALCKCLKEK
+306 TVKNAKTLCKCLKEK

-335 LVNLNNMHITGKD
+335 LVNLNNMNITGKD
-348 AEISMSKAG
+348 AEAALSKAG

-362 NTVPFETRRPF
+362 NTVPFETRSPF
-373 ITSGVRLGTPA
+373 VTSGVRLGTPA

-399 DYIETAIKNPANET
+399 DYIETAIKNAENDK
-413 LLYETSG
+413 LLSETSD
-420 KVREFCSR
+420 KVKELCSR
-428 FPVNC
+428 FPVYF

>member
-1 MLFRIPISNGYKLTG
+1 
-16 YQVTVMSYIEKVD
+16 MSYIEKID
-29 SELYE
+29 PELSE
-34 AIKKEA
+34 AINKEA

-53 NYASR
+53 NYASK

-80 YYGGCDFVDIAEDLA
+80 YYGGCDFVDVAEDLA
-95 IDRAKKI
+95 IARAKEI
-102 FKAKYVNVQPHSGS
+102 FNAKYVNVQPHSGS
-116 GANMAVYFSVLKP
+116 GANMAVYFSVLQP
-129 EDTIMSMDLSN
+129 GDTIMSMDLSH

-149 VSFSGKLYNIVPYG
+149 VSFSGKLYNVVPYG

-169 VLDYAELLEI
+169 MLDYSELLEK
-179 AKECKPKMIV
+179 AKKCKPQLIV

-240 VTTTTHKTLR
+240 VTSTTHKTLR

-263 LATGINKAVFPGIQ
+263 LAAKVDKAVFPGIQ
-277 GGPLMHIIAAKAVAF
+277 GGPLMHIIAGKAVAF
-292 KEAMSEKFIQDQIQ
+292 KEAMSDQFKRDQVQ
-306 TVKNAKALCKCLKEK
+306 TVKNAKTLCKCLKEK
-321 GFDIVSGGTDNHLM
+321 GFNIVSGGTDNHLM
-335 LVNLNNMHITGKD
+335 LVNLNNMNITGKD
-348 AEISMSKAG
+348 AEAALSKAG

-362 NTVPFETRRPF
+362 NTVPFETRSPF
-373 ITSGVRLGTPA
+373 VTSGVRFGTPA

-392 KEMELIA
+392 KEMEIIA
-399 DYIETAIKNPANET
+399 DYIEIAIKNAENDN
-413 LLYETSG
+413 LLSEISD
-420 KVREFCSR
+420 KVRELCSR
-428 FPVNC
+428 FPVYC

>member
-1 MLFRIPISNGYKLTG
+1 
-16 YQVTVMSYIEKVD
+16 MSYIEKID
-29 SELYE
+29 PELSE
-34 AIKKEA
+34 AINKEA

-53 NYASR
+53 NYASK

-80 YYGGCDFVDIAEDLA
+80 YYGGCDFVDVAEDLA
-95 IDRAKKI
+95 IARAKEI
-102 FKAKYVNVQPHSGS
+102 FNAKYVNVQPHSGS
-116 GANMAVYFSVLKP
+116 GANMAVYFSVLQP
-129 EDTIMSMDLSN
+129 GDTIMSMDLSH

-149 VSFSGKLYNIVPYG
+149 VSFSGKLYNVVPYG

-169 VLDYAELLEI
+169 MLDYSELLEK
-179 AKECKPKMIV
+179 AKKCKPQLIV

-240 VTTTTHKTLR
+240 VTSTTHKTLR

-263 LATGINKAVFPGIQ
+263 LAAKVDKAVFPGIQ
-277 GGPLMHIIAAKAVAF
+277 GGPLMHIIAGKAVAF
-292 KEAMSEKFIQDQIQ
+292 KEAMSDQFKRDQVQ
-306 TVKNAKALCKCLKEK
+306 TVKNAKTLCKCLKEK
-321 GFDIVSGGTDNHLM
+321 GFNIVSGGTDNHLM
-335 LVNLNNMHITGKD
+335 LVNLNNMNITGKD
-348 AEISMSKAG
+348 AEAALSKAG

-362 NTVPFETRRPF
+362 NTVPFETRSPF
-373 ITSGVRLGTPA
+373 VTSGVRFGTPA

-392 KEMELIA
+392 KEMEIIA
-399 DYIETAIKNPANET
+399 DYIETAIKNAENDN
-413 LLYETSG
+413 LLSEISD
-420 KVREFCSR
+420 KVRELCSR
-428 FPVNC
+428 FPVYC